1 MNKNKPYPDPSR
13 YSNLPNV
20 RVINKRSKNKGTTTR
35 TKGVWLQA
43 PTGVGIGGEQ
53 TKWISPDTTARNL
66 NLQLRGLP
74 IGPETTL
81 GGGVTRFNVKG
92 EGMPSETLYSGGINV
107 NTKIGNW
114 YVSGEAGAYQRPENP
129 SLGKTIGVRATRRF
143 NKGGTVNK
151 KRRKTRKK

>member
-1 MNKNKPYPDPSR
+1 MKDKPYPPSSR

-20 RVINKRSKNKGTTTR
+20 KVINKKSRNKGTTTR
-35 TKGVWLQA
+35 TKGVWLKDPA
-43 PTGVGIGGEQ
+43 SGVIIGGEQ
-53 TKWISPDTTARNL
+53 TKWINPDTTARNL
-66 NLQLRGLP
+66 NLQLGGLP

-81 GGGVTRFNVKG
+81 GGGVARFNVKG

-107 NTKIGNW
+107 NTKIGDW

-143 NKGGTVNK
+143 NKGGTVKK